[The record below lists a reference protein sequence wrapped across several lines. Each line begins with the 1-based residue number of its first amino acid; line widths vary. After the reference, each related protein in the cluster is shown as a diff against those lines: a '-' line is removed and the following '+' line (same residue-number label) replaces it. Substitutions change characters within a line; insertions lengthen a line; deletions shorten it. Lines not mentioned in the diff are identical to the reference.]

1 MRSTGPWFAAKMGLY
16 KCIFA
21 AETSFLLVLPLKILL
36 SPLSKM
42 FIFNLMNVTGKFNKL
57 AGNFI
62 EFAGIFKSSPEN
74 S

>member
-1 MRSTGPWFAAKMGLY
+1 
-16 KCIFA
+16 
-21 AETSFLLVLPLKILL
+21 
-36 SPLSKM
+36 M

-62 EFAGIFKSSPEN
+62 EFAGIFKGSPEN